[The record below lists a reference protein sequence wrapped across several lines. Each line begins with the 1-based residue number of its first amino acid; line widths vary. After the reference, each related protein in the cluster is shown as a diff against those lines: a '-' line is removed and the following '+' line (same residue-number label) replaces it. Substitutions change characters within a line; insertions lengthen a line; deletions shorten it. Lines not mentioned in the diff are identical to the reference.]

1 MLVDEFVGRS
11 RGIHRFVRSLHIAAY
26 GEGHL
31 VTAGFGR
38 LPRASDVTEV
48 AWYTHRLTLG
58 IESKVGKEGPWKKQS
73 LSKAVHIEMLQAISV
88 AARIFYCFLHRLELS
103 IGTLYSIWF
112 R

>member
-1 MLVDEFVGRS
+1 MLLVDEFVGRS

-48 AWYTHRLTLG
+48 AWYTHRLSLR
-58 IESKVGKEGPWKKQS
+58 IESEVGKESPWTKAS
-73 LSKAVHIEMLQAISV
+73 LSKAVHIEMLQAISA
-88 AARIFYCFLHRLELS
+88 AARAIYCF
-103 IGTLYSIWF
+103 
-112 R
+112 